1 MKKKL
6 KEYVVSISTKYPE
19 GDEFTVMATNKKSA
33 TRKANKMLKDTNEY
47 MDMQIDEIEELL

>member
-1 MKKKL
+1 MKKL

-19 GDEFTVMATNKKSA
+19 EDEFTVMATNKKSA

-47 MDMQIDEIEELL
+47 MDMQIDEIEEL